1 MEMMT
6 VDMFK
11 ELDKQTIIVGV
22 KWKWTDDPVDSI
34 ICNLDENSTIEPRFK
49 RVKISTESDLV
60 LNKFEEVKINQEDEK
75 FEVKVEEVKNET
87 NEKKEP

>member
-22 KWKWTDDPVDSI
+22 KWKWTDDPVNQI
-34 ICNLDENSTIEPRFK
+34 ICNLDESSSIEPWFK
-49 RVKISTESDLV
+49 RIKISTESDIV
-60 LNKFEEVKINQEDEK
+60 LNKFEEVKITQED
-75 FEVKVEEVKNET
+75 VK
-87 NEKKEP
+87 